1 MPKRGLWIAILFLF
15 TIRWIEAS
23 PRDIVRYQIDVRLD
37 TSSQMLYGNEKLTW
51 RNFSQT
57 RINDIYLHL
66 YWNAFKNEDS
76 AYLSEAS
83 EITALGKHSG
93 SLESVDDAGWI
104 DLTQVT
110 LSDGRDLK
118 PYMEFVTP
126 DLPPRPGDQTVLR
139 IKLLEPVE
147 PADSVILHIKFKAK
161 IPASIARAG
170 YYGNSY
176 FISQWFPKP
185 GVYQPGKGWNC
196 HAYHYFSEF
205 FADFAEFDVRIT
217 VPLGYVVG
225 ASGLKVEQII
235 NDEERT
241 ATYRYRQDRIHDF
254 AWTTSPRYIKQE
266 RLFNPDSLI
275 SLDEYAKYARI
286 FDLPIDSMRL
296 SPVKIILLILPEHAH
311 QSERHFR
318 AIEQS
323 IKYLGLWFGPYPYPT
338 ITVVDPPYRTAS
350 DGMEYPTLITAGT
363 RPVIADEGWIPDGV
377 IAHEF
382 AHNYWYGMSANNE
395 FEEAWLDEGITT
407 YSEGK
412 VMEAMWGINKMI
424 ITFGPF
430 PISRYFDQIQYY
442 NWERTRIITINAI
455 GFDPVV
461 TPSWRF
467 YNMFSYFMNVYE
479 RATLN
484 LLTLERLLGK
494 ETMLKVLRTF
504 QTRYRFRHP
513 TTGNFLDVVNDVSGR
528 NFRWFFTQFFYNDQ
542 TFDYGIGHL
551 SSTKIQP
558 PIGVFDTDSGRIMV
572 THDSIK
578 NRESQSDD
586 SSYKTIVKVR
596 RFGEATPGGDVK
608 IKLVVAFA
616 DSTRQIRYW
625 DGKKRWQEFRFET
638 PARALYAQIDADTL
652 FLMDK
657 NFSNNSYRLQTN
669 KTGVI
674 RWSSKVLFWLQNL
687 FAILTLI
694 S

>member
-275 SLDEYAKYARI
+275 SLDEYAKYAHI

>member
-254 AWTTSPRYIKQE
+254 AWTTGPRYIKQE

-275 SLDEYAKYARI
+275 SLDEYTKYAHI
-286 FDLPIDSMRL
+286 FDLPIDSVRL